1 MAFDADLALERL
13 SLRRRLILWR
23 VVAVAM
29 FACGLLAISGRG
41 IWGARGDGRDHLV
54 RLRIDGVV
62 GSDTTDTLALIRR
75 ARSNPAVKGMLLD
88 INTPGGAVTGG
99 ETLHDAI
106 AEFAR
111 QKPVAVSMGSLAA
124 SAGYMIA
131 VPAQRLFA
139 HHSTL
144 TGSIGVIMQAPDV
157 SGLLDKVGVRVD
169 QLVSGPMKGQPSA
182 VQPLSPQGREML
194 QGVIADL
201 YDMFV
206 TMVAQGR
213 HLPREK
219 VLELADGRPYTG
231 SQALSL
237 GLVDQIGGEEEAKE
251 WLIRTLHLSETV
263 DVEDMKPRPSFHLDW
278 MRHLLG
284 SVMGIVAESDRLDGL
299 FRPGG
304 DLDGAVAIWKP

>member
-1 MAFDADLALERL
+1 MAFDADMTLERQ
-13 SLRRRLILWR
+13 SLRRRLLLWR
-23 VVAVAM
+23 IGAVVA
-29 FACGLLAISGRG
+29 FACGLLAISGRAVWHG
-41 IWGARGDGRDHLV
+41 HMPAREHIV
-54 RLRIDGVV
+54 RLHIDGVV
-62 GSDTTDTLALIRR
+62 GADTAKTLALISK
-75 ARSNPAVKGMLLD
+75 ARTDPAVKGMLLD

-99 ETLHDAI
+99 ETLHDAV

-144 TGSIGVIMQAPDV
+144 TGSIGVIMQSPDV
-157 SGLLDKVGVRVD
+157 SGLLDRVGVRVD
-169 QLVSGPMKGQPSA
+169 QLVSGPMKGQPSV
-182 VQPLSPQGREML
+182 VQPLSPQGRQML
-194 QGVIADL
+194 QGVVSDL

-213 HLPREK
+213 HMPRER

-231 SQALSL
+231 TQALSL
-237 GLVDQIGGEEEAKE
+237 GLVDQIGGEQEAKE
-251 WLIRTLHLSETV
+251 WLIRTLHLSDNV
-263 DVEDMKPRPSFHLDW
+263 DVEDMKPRSSFRLDW

-284 SVMGIVAESDRLDGL
+284 SVLGIVTESDRLDGL
-299 FRPGG
+299 LRPGG